1 MAWTITT
8 EQNFFANFTTTAVLA
23 YADTAAINSD
33 VITAKDWLLGD
44 QYIVAGINVTVG
56 GTDVVA
62 DLLIQY
68 STDNT
73 NWFTHSTVIA
83 DTTPNVTGLKLAS
96 VNLTGYSFPYWRLR
110 FNNAAADVDTTGRF
124 KFVVVGKDPQAMIW
138 TAPDGMPFAVADTR
152 G

>member
-1 MAWTITT
+1 MAWTKTST
-8 EQNFFANFTTTAVLA
+8 EEYFANFTTTTALA
-23 YADTAAINSD
+23 YADTAAVNSD
-33 VITAKDWLLGD
+33 VVSAKDWLLGD

-62 DLLIQY
+62 DLIIQY
-68 STDNT
+68 SPDNT

-96 VNLTGYSFPYWRLR
+96 VNLTGYNFPYWRLR
-110 FNNAAADVDTTGRF
+110 FNNAGVDVDTTGRF
-124 KFVVVGKDPQAMIW
+124 KFILVGKDPAALIW
-138 TAPDGMPFAVADTR
+138 TRGDGYPYAVVE